1 MKYLL
6 ILIFFFSFFS
16 CNYFEKKKLNS
27 ETILI
32 EELKTFEWNELD
44 FYPSFE
50 TCDSS
55 IDFQETKFCFE
66 QTLMMHLSNYF
77 LDKELVVTRTVS
89 DTILIDFLV
98 TKKGYIRISKIKSQ
112 KLTQD
117 QIPSLDSIIV
127 NSLASLP
134 KLYPAIK
141 RSQQVQSA
149 FQIPLILA
157 VK

>member
-1 MKYLL
+1 
-6 ILIFFFSFFS
+6 
-16 CNYFEKKKLNS
+16 
-27 ETILI
+27 
-32 EELKTFEWNELD
+32 
-44 FYPSFE
+44 
-50 TCDSS
+50 
-55 IDFQETKFCFE
+55 
-66 QTLMMHLSNYF
+66 MMHLSNYF
-77 LDKELVVTRTVS
+77 LAKELVVTRTVS